1 MGCNDLGAYGMVA
14 KNAAPALRLLFLL
27 AGLELAGLP
36 AIRSINSWLLI
47 FFCMAGFDLW
57 QLHGVADGGLQVD
70 CREIRSPSAIG
81 GGSNL
86 GDFLDQR
93 DETVLQT
100 KQCYS
105 SPLVFG
111 GTPRPLPCERRDTFG

>member
-57 QLHGVADGGLQVD
+57 QLHGVAD
-70 CREIRSPSAIG
+70 
-81 GGSNL
+81 
-86 GDFLDQR
+86 
-93 DETVLQT
+93 
-100 KQCYS
+100 
-105 SPLVFG
+105 
-111 GTPRPLPCERRDTFG
+111 

>member
-1 MGCNDLGAYGMVA
+1 MGFSARQREATRECSREAARNAAREPRGREAARCGMGCNDLGAYGMVA

-57 QLHGVADGGLQVD
+57 QLHGVAD
-70 CREIRSPSAIG
+70 
-81 GGSNL
+81 
-86 GDFLDQR
+86 
-93 DETVLQT
+93 
-100 KQCYS
+100 
-105 SPLVFG
+105 
-111 GTPRPLPCERRDTFG
+111 